1 MAKQPKQKY
10 DSTDLEFVQSLGAA
24 VLEQA
29 PRRLHIILIFWVVTV
44 ILLLTWMS
52 IAEIDEITRG
62 QGEVVPSGEN
72 QIIQNLEGGIVEEI
86 LVHPGDQ
93 VEKGQLL
100 LKINNQKSTSGFE
113 SSQMST
119 QSLQARAQRLR
130 AEANNR
136 KFAPSDQEL
145 KKMSP
150 QVRKFVETERS
161 LYESRR
167 HGYYAALAI
176 LRQQL
181 KQRQLELKAAK
192 SQLAHLK
199 NSQKM
204 IQQEVDMT
212 EPLVEKGVKP
222 KIEFLGLQREANN
235 IEREYQGVMISI
247 PRYESAVEELRQKIE
262 EHRYLFVAEAKQQLN
277 DTTAQLN
284 RAKNSTTALADQVR
298 RTLVRSPANGIVQRL
313 FVHTIGGVIKPGENL
328 LELVP
333 IDDALLIEAHVKPA
347 DIAFIY
353 PGQEATVKFSAY
365 DYSIYGG
372 LKGKVTQISADT
384 IKGQR
389 GAIFYTIR
397 ILTDKNYLGSEDKP
411 LKIIPGMTTTVNI
424 ITGKKTVMDYILKPI
439 LKTKTY
445 TFSER

>member
-1 MAKQPKQKY
+1 VAKQPKQKY

>member
-1 MAKQPKQKY
+1 MTKQPKEKY
-10 DSTDLEFVQSLGAA
+10 TAEDLEFVQSLGAA

-29 PRRLHIILIFWVVTV
+29 PKKLHIILIFWVTTI
-44 ILLLTWMS
+44 ILLLIWMS
-52 IAEIDEITRG
+52 IAEVDEITRG

-86 LVHPGDQ
+86 LVQPGDQ

-100 LKINNQKSTSGFE
+100 LKINNQKSTSGLE

-119 QSLQARAQRLR
+119 QSLRARAKRLE
-130 AEANNR
+130 AEANGEDFVLSAIDLKNL
-136 KFAPSDQEL
+136 SLQER
-145 KKMSP
+145 
-150 QVRKFVETERS
+150 QFIETERS
-161 LYESRR
+161 LYESRQQQ
-167 HGYYAALAI
+167 YQATLEI
-176 LRQQL
+176 LKQQL

-192 SQLAHLK
+192 SQASHLK
-199 NSQKM
+199 TSLDL
-204 IQQEVDMT
+204 IQQEVTMT
-212 EPLVEKGVKP
+212 EPLVKKGVKP

-235 IEREYQGVMISI
+235 IKREYQSIRLSI
-247 PRYESAVEELRQKIE
+247 PRYESAVEELHQKIE
-262 EHRYLFVAEAKQQLN
+262 EHHQRFIAEAKQQLN
-277 DTTAQLN
+277 DTIAQLN
-284 RAKNSTTALADQVR
+284 RAESSTTALADQVR
-298 RTLVRSPANGIVQRL
+298 RTLVLSPANGIVQRL
-313 FVHTIGGVIKPGENL
+313 FIHTVGGVIKPGENL

-333 IDDALLIEAHVKPA
+333 IDDTLLIEARVKPS

-353 PGQEATVKFSAY
+353 PGQLATVKISAY

-372 LKGKVTQISADT
+372 LEGKVTQISADT
-384 IKGQR
+384 IKDER

-397 ILTDKNYLGSEDKP
+397 ILTDKNYLGSDDKP
-411 LKIIPGMTTTVNI
+411 LKIIPGMTATVNI

>member
-52 IAEIDEITRG
+52 LAEIDEITRG